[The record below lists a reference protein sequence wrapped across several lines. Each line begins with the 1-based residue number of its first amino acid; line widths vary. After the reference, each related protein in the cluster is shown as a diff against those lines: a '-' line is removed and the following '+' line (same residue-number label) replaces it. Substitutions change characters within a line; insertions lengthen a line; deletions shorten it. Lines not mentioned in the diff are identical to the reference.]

1 MRTSECHAHLLILDQ
16 CLYICVVLDS
26 GVLLAS

>member
-1 MRTSECHAHLLILDQ
+1 MRISDCHLLILDQ
-16 CLYICVVLDS
+16 CLYICAVLGS